1 MKKQNKKHEEN
12 ESTTHFLPI
21 FMSIGIGTG
30 VAIGAA
36 MDNIPIGMSIGV
48 SIGLCLGAAIDM
60 LNRNKAEEAKKKDE
74 DNAEK

>member
-60 LNRNKAEEAKKKDE
+60 IKKNKAKDDEEKKD
-74 DNAEK
+74 D